1 MSLPQFDLP
10 ECVSNSNGWGPG
22 SVSDSQVLSEFVG
35 LPYQHFN
42 KCDRIG
48 RIVDWL
54 GVDRFFKKGETRD
67 RYNER
72 VYGSSATA
80 GVQFDY
86 IHDNEESNFQ
96 LVDSSRPQKPQRP
109 FRRQIPFRKL
119 AQREQERR
127 EYEKYNVSTKMKRS
141 ILKEQQKAYKVFL
154 RRGGGTRGTAQRPTG
169 RRFND
174 RQAGKG
180 RQPSVQVRPDW
191 AVLKEL
197 DFVQLNKLYL
207 PNIEPGKDIPGETYG
222 TLHFYDKALM
232 DKLSVKNPL
241 HLEKFHASFY
251 SLTTTEDPVFRK
263 LSCNNVGNV
272 FATDIILATIMAAN
286 RSVNSWDIIAYR
298 IGDKLFFDKRST
310 SGVSPIDAFWVSE
323 TAPDPPSGD
332 AQGINNANDLA
343 SEALYVNQN
352 FRRQVLKRD
361 GKVFKFEEERIPF
374 EDEQLGRTD
383 CAYKYRTWNLGT
395 MANGTAITL
404 VARTEHDAVMLAG
417 TSAKEV
423 QKLTVKAFNEWDSS
437 LSGGV
442 DWRSKLD
449 IQKGA
454 VLATE
459 MRNNSFKLA
468 KWTLQAI
475 LAGSDYI
482 KLGYVS
488 RVNSRNSTQHVILGT
503 QQFRPNES
511 ASNMNLNL
519 DTCWGILRAIIDFF
533 MEKPPGKY
541 LMMKDPLQHVIRIY
555 SLPEKTFDSS
565 ESESDQNSE
574 GDGEERD

>member
-10 ECVSNSNGWGPG
+10 ECVSNPTGWGP
-22 SVSDSQVLSEFVG
+22 SAVKDSPALAEFIG

-42 KCDRIG
+42 KCDRVG

-54 GVDRFFKKGETRD
+54 GVDRFYKKGETRD

-86 IHDNEESNFQ
+86 IHDNEDLNFQ
-96 LVDSSRPQKPQRP
+96 LVDSSRPQKPQKP
-109 FRRQIPFRKL
+109 YRRQFQFRKF

-127 EYEKYNVSTKMKRS
+127 EYEKYNVPTKMKRS

-154 RRGGGTRGTAQRPTG
+154 RRGGGARGGAQRSTG
-169 RRFND
+169 RRYND
-174 RQAGKG
+174 RQSGKG

-222 TLHFYDKALM
+222 TLHFYDKAVM
-232 DKLSVKNPL
+232 DKVSVKNPMQ
-241 HLEKFHASFY
+241 LEKFHASFY

-263 LSCNNVGNV
+263 LSCNNTGNV

-286 RSVNSWDIIAYR
+286 RSVNSWDLIAYR
-298 IGDKLFFDKRST
+298 IDDKLFFDKRST
-310 SGVSPIDAFWVSE
+310 SAISPIDAFWVSE
-323 TAPDPPSGD
+323 TSPDPPSGD
-332 AQGINNANDLA
+332 APGINNVNDLA
-343 SEALYVNQN
+343 SEALYINQN

-361 GKVFKFEEERIPF
+361 GKVHKFEEERIPF
-374 EDEQLGRTD
+374 EDEQLGRAD
-383 CAYKYRTWNLGT
+383 SAYKYRTWNLGT
-395 MANGTAITL
+395 MANGTPIIL
-404 VARTEHDAVMLAG
+404 VARTEHDAVMLGG
-417 TSAKEV
+417 TNVKEV
-423 QKLTVKAFNEWDSS
+423 QKLTIKAFNEWDSS
-437 LSGGV
+437 QSGGV

-468 KWTLQAI
+468 KWTLQAM

-482 KLGYVS
+482 RLGYVS
-488 RVNSRNSTQHVILGT
+488 RVNTRSSTQHVILGS
-503 QQFRPNES
+503 QQFRPTES

-533 MEKPPGKY
+533 MERPPGKY
-541 LMMKDPLQHVIRIY
+541 LMMKDPYQQVVRIY

-565 ESESDQNSE
+565 EGESDQNSE
-574 GDGEERD
+574 GEGDAD